1 MLEIF
6 EPLYR
11 DVQCV
16 MEGHLCV
23 MVWLDQTI
31 PWLLSSYRRA
41 SVNLQFSKH
50 LACGII
56 PIRIGEWKKN
66 DDDGNLNR

>member
-1 MLEIF
+1 MFEIF
-6 EPLYR
+6 EPLYS

-31 PWLLSSYRRA
+31 P
-41 SVNLQFSKH
+41 
-50 LACGII
+50 
-56 PIRIGEWKKN
+56 
-66 DDDGNLNR
+66 